1 MSNTSQG
8 PGWWLASDGK
18 WYPPELWTGSPE
30 TGPTGAE
37 IPGASQEG
45 TPAEPGQPAQPG
57 IPRYPGAA
65 AGNEASGVPDSTGAP
80 SATSYGGSLE
90 AYPSRTGQPQGAPA
104 GYGSPLFVAQTNRLA
119 VASLICSCVGVVL
132 FTLPCIVGVILG
144 FIARSQIAR
153 SEGKQK
159 GEGLALAGI
168 IVGFAG
174 IALVAI
180 IVVVRVA
187 HHNNSGVIF
196 GSLGPAMMLLGR

>member
-18 WYPPELWTGSPE
+18 WYAPELWTGPPD

-37 IPGASQEG
+37 MPGTSQAG
-45 TPAEPGQPAQPG
+45 APAEPGQAAQSG
-57 IPRYPGAA
+57 IPPYPHSA
-65 AGNEASGVPDSTGAP
+65 AGNQTSGVSDSTGVP
-80 SATSYGGSLE
+80 SPTSYGGTLE
-90 AYPSRTGQPQGAPA
+90 AYPSGAGQPQAAPA
-104 GYGSPLFVAQTNRLA
+104 GYDGSPLVAKTNGLA
-119 VASLICSCVGVVL
+119 VASLICSCFGVVL
-132 FTLPCIVGVILG
+132 FTLPCIVGVIFG

-180 IVVVRVA
+180 IVIVRVA
-187 HHNNSGVIF
+187 HHNNSGVIV
-196 GSLGPAMMLLGR
+196 GSLGPAIALLGR